1 LDFVI
6 FKASEKVLEKAQ
18 SADAIRMILGN
29 SAEVLADVLTLC
41 VTQRHL
47 SSHSMTNLVLVL
59 GNRLFLLSDP
69 TSMLDEEALRG
80 EYILTF

>member
-1 LDFVI
+1 
-6 FKASEKVLEKAQ
+6 
-18 SADAIRMILGN
+18 MILGN